1 MARKAVERNI
11 SYDDVRQLYYVSMEL
26 GRDENGKRIKQY
38 RTFPT
43 LTAARNGLRD
53 FHTQRERQAREPQDE
68 VREEMDLAHW
78 LEYWMESIVRPN
90 RAETTVYAYQKI
102 IDNHILPAL
111 GGIPMSRLSAKRI
124 QRYYTDTQQAA
135 GLSSNTMRRH
145 HDLLSSALRSAV
157 RQDMLLASPMDRV
170 EPPRSRVKEAFFY
183 DNEELKQLYQ
193 LIEGH
198 ILELA
203 VKMAGSL
210 GMRREEICGLKWE
223 NVDFRRLVLVREART
238 AYGATIVQK
247 ETKNRASVRTLYL
260 PEEVLLLLG
269 REQERQEEER
279 ARQGAVFNRT
289 DHVILDHKGALLPK
303 RPLPGLHPVCAEK
316 RPAPPHLPRPAAHLC
331 HHRLLSGGLPVRH
344 REGPGPL
351 HPRHHGADLYPSGGP
366 HPRGP
371 GAPGVR
377 RPEMRGT
384 LFPGGAC
391 NLPPFLV

>member
-1 MARKAVERNI
+1 MARKRVERNI
-11 SYDDVRQLYYVSMEL
+11 SFDDVRKVYYVSMDL
-26 GRDENGKRIKQY
+26 GKNSEGKRVKQY
-38 RTFPT
+38 RTFPN
-43 LTAARNGLRD
+43 LTSARTGLREFYAD
-53 FHTQRERQAREPQDE
+53 RDKLLHPPKQEQTLRQ
-68 VREEMDLAHW
+68 W
-78 LEYWMESIVRPN
+78 LDYWMEEVIRPN

-223 NVDFRRLVLVREART
+223 NVDFRRRLVLVREART

-289 DHVILDHKGALLPK
+289 DHVILDHKGAPYSPNALSLAFTRFIQAHHLPK
-303 RPLPGLHPVCAEK
+303 ITLHGL
-316 RPAPPHLPRPAAHLC
+316 
-331 HHRLLSGGLPVRH
+331 RH
-344 REGPGPL
+344 TF
-351 HPRHHGADLYPSGGP
+351 ATVASAQ
-366 HPRGP
+366 
-371 GAPGVR
+371 GAP
-377 RPEMRGT
+377 
-384 LFPGGAC
+384 LFDIGKALGHSTPATTGRIYTH
-391 NLPPFLV
+391 LVDRTHEDLVLRVSDALK